1 MKPIH
6 VSIAR
11 RMISSKYYNQN
22 RMAQMDRECAF
33 YIEQV
38 KKARTGVLRNAFA
51 KMVWI
56 YYKRYTYYLKKCTE
70 DEHRKSI
77 QAGA

>member
-22 RMAQMDRECAF
+22 RMAKMDRECAF
-33 YIEQV
+33 YLEQF
-38 KKARTGVLRNAFA
+38 KKASTSVMRNAFA
-51 KMVWI
+51 EMVWI

-77 QAGA
+77 QA